1 MEAYVWSGTGL
12 LPSHL
17 EAVRLTTLADGR
29 WQALCESD
37 LGEVRALQ
45 FACGDGA
52 KAQVAGALCTQ
63 FGFHELDAE
72 ETARR
77 LFEPFEEIADWPE

>member
-12 LPSHL
+12 LPAHL

-29 WQALCESD
+29 WQARCESGAGD
-37 LGEVRALQ
+37 VRTLQ
-45 FACGDGA
+45 FPGGDGA
-52 KAQVAGALCTQ
+52 RAQIAGALRSQ
-63 FGFHELDAE
+63 FGFADTDAE

-77 LFEPFEEIADWPE
+77 LFEPFDMAADWPW

>member
-12 LPSHL
+12 LPQHL

-29 WQALCESD
+29 WQARCESED
-37 LGEVRALQ
+37 GDVSTLQ
-45 FACGDGA
+45 FPGGDGA
-52 KAQVAGALCTQ
+52 QAQVAVALRAQ
-63 FGFHELDAE
+63 FGFGSKDAA

-77 LFEPFEEIADWPE
+77 LFEPFEMAANWPW

>member
-12 LPSHL
+12 LPQHI

-29 WQALCESD
+29 WQARCESD
-37 LGEVRALQ
+37 GGDVRTLQ
-45 FACGDGA
+45 FAKGDDA
-52 KAQVAGALCTQ
+52 QAQVAVALRSQ
-63 FGFHELDAE
+63 FGFGSAHAA

-77 LFEPFEEIADWPE
+77 LFEPFEMVADWPW